1 MLFVRRFIPPFILLL
16 ALGAAAPA
24 GAKVKEIGVDE
35 SLPLTA
41 AGCPKDCFVL
51 DQVTGYQASIG
62 KIKNPYTVKRKGRI
76 TAFTIAL
83 GKPNK
88 TQTASFAQRYG
99 TTPQARISILQVPKK
114 GRDLK
119 LTAQSEVINL
129 APYLGSTPTF
139 ALERS
144 LPITQ
149 KSIVAL
155 TIPTWAPAL
164 AVKQP
169 RTVNWRASRA
179 SGTCNDYSQLAA
191 QQTLNSIRTFG
202 CLYRTARVL
211 YSATFVPDPKPTT
224 PPADDGK

>member
-1 MLFVRRFIPPFILLL
+1 MLL

-24 GAKVKEIGVDE
+24 GAKVKEVGVDE
-35 SLPLTA
+35 ALPLTA

-83 GKPNK
+83 GKTTK
-88 TQTASFAQRYG
+88 KQTASFVQRYG
-99 TTPQARISILQVPKK
+99 AMPQARISILQVPKK
-114 GRDLK
+114 GRDLT
-119 LTAQSEVINL
+119 LTAQSEVFDL
-129 APYLGSTPTF
+129 MPYLGSTPTF

-155 TIPTWAPAL
+155 TVPTWAPAL
-164 AVKQP
+164 TVKEP
-169 RTVNWRASRA
+169 KSVNWRASRN
-179 SGTCNDYSQLAA
+179 SGTCNDYSQFAA
-191 QQTLNSIRTFG
+191 QQTLNSVRTFG

-224 PPADDGK
+224 PPDDEGK